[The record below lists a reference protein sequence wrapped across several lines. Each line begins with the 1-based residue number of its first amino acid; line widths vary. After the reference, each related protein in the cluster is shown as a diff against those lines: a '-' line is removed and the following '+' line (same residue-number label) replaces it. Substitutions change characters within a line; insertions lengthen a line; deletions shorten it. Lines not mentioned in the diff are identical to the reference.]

1 VDTPLVELRKV
12 TKSYGAQQVLRGVD
26 LRVAAGSVVAIVG
39 PSGCGKSTLLRCINY
54 LERPDEGCVLFRG
67 KVLDDDAESLRA
79 HRARVGM
86 VFQRF
91 HLFPHLRVLD
101 NLLLAPGVVRGE
113 GSGHAEERARSLLE
127 KVGLASMARAWPDAL
142 SGGQQQ
148 RVAIARCLMMEPE
161 LLLFDEPTSALD
173 PELVG
178 EVLGVIR
185 DLAEEGRSMCIVTHE
200 MSFAREVASE
210 VVMLDQGMVLE
221 QGPPAKVLG
230 NPQQVRT
237 RVFLKRVLEHSRD

>member
-1 VDTPLVELRKV
+1 MDTPLIELQKL
-12 TKSYGAQQVLRGVD
+12 TKKYGDQEVLRGID
-26 LRVAAGSVVAIVG
+26 LRVHAGSVVAIVG
-39 PSGCGKSTLLRCINY
+39 PSGCGKSTLLRCMNF
-54 LERPDEGCVLFRG
+54 LERPDGGAVLFRG
-67 KVLDDDAESLRA
+67 KPLGEDAESLRL

-101 NLLLAPGVVRGE
+101 NLLLAPRVVRGE
-113 GSGHAEERARSLLE
+113 GAGHAEERARSLLE
-127 KVGLASMARAWPDAL
+127 NVGLAAMARAWPESL

-210 VVMLDQGMVLE
+210 VVMLDQGVVLE
-221 QGPPAKVLG
+221 QGPPAQVLG
-230 NPQQVRT
+230 NPQQART
-237 RVFLKRVLEHSRD
+237 RSFLKRVLEHSRE

>member
-1 VDTPLVELRKV
+1 MDVPLIELQKV
-12 TKSYGAQQVLRGVD
+12 TKNYGSHAVLRGVD
-26 LRVAAGSVVAIVG
+26 LRVRPGSVVAIIG
-39 PSGCGKSTLLRCINY
+39 PSGCGKSTLLRCMNF
-54 LERPDEGCVLFRG
+54 LERPDAGQLFFRG
-67 KVLDDDAESLRA
+67 RVLGEGAEILRA

-91 HLFPHLRVLD
+91 HLFPHLNVLD
-101 NLLLAPGVVRGE
+101 NLLLAPRVVRGE
-113 GSGHAEERARSLLE
+113 GREEAARSAHILLE
-127 KVGLASMARAWPDAL
+127 KVGLSAMAGAWPESL

-210 VVMLDQGMVLE
+210 VVMLDQGVVIE
-221 QGPPAKVLG
+221 QGPPAQVLG
-230 NPQQVRT
+230 NPQHART
-237 RVFLKRVLEHSRD
+237 RTFLKRVLEHSRE